1 LIINVKLYDSPEM
14 ETVGKIRLN
23 ADLLK
28 ELEFLNHALSENADT
43 KMQSLYPEGY
53 VFMNAL
59 YGLAWCNVLHQ
70 LNEQV
75 PLYKKGHDQIQQAF
89 NKVNSENSRTIFEE
103 TLPLPYGSF
112 YNGWNNYLL
121 GSKLSIEQAS
131 QRDTVEINQFKQ
143 QCEAIALAISRETYP
158 ATYYG
163 GVWPA
168 DVVLCA
174 ASLGMHDRI
183 FEPKYKKTL
192 LRWVKAV
199 KGSLDKNGLIPH
211 SINYKD
217 QKIAEEARGS
227 SQSLILIFLK
237 EIDADFATEEFKIYQ
252 SLFIDTRFGLRGVR
266 EYPKGNVGAGDIDSG
281 PVVLQMG
288 GAATIVGLQTTSV
301 FDKSEISSTI
311 SSTIEALAFPCQNKL
326 EKFYLFGSLPM
337 IDAFVAWSHSN
348 QQTINQ
354 RNFFFWE
361 FHIYSLVLSA
371 LIIGI
376 IRWLWKKSK
385 PKSHL
390 IVEW

>member
-1 LIINVKLYDSPEM
+1 
-14 ETVGKIRLN
+14 
-23 ADLLK
+23 
-28 ELEFLNHALSENADT
+28 
-43 KMQSLYPEGY
+43 
-53 VFMNAL
+53 
-59 YGLAWCNVLHQ
+59 
-70 LNEQV
+70 
-75 PLYKKGHDQIQQAF
+75 
-89 NKVNSENSRTIFEE
+89 
-103 TLPLPYGSF
+103 
-112 YNGWNNYLL
+112 
-121 GSKLSIEQAS
+121 
-131 QRDTVEINQFKQ
+131 
-143 QCEAIALAISRETYP
+143 
-158 ATYYG
+158 
-163 GVWPA
+163 
-168 DVVLCA
+168 
-174 ASLGMHDRI
+174 
-183 FEPKYKKTL
+183 
-192 LRWVKAV
+192 
-199 KGSLDKNGLIPH
+199 LDKNGLIPH

-354 RNFFFWE
+354 RNFFFGN
-361 FHIYSLVLSA
+361 FTFTVLCC
-371 LIIGI
+371 
-376 IRWLWKKSK
+376 
-385 PKSHL
+385 PP
-390 IVEW
+390 